1 MARATL
7 AGTLRELEKAG
18 SAQTRKTYLRHGA
31 TEPLFGVSFATL
43 KVLVKRIG
51 VDPELAQGLWDSG
64 NFDART
70 LALKIADPARMSSK
84 DLDRWLRESRCSIL
98 AGYVAM
104 LAAEG
109 PQAAAKAEHWL
120 ASKDVGEQAAAWAL
134 VGQRAMRD
142 EAAPDAWFAARL
154 REIETAIHAADNAVR
169 KAMNGALIA
178 IGCRSAALRKAALA
192 AARRIGKVEVDHG
205 DTACKTPDAA
215 AYIAKTWAHST
226 SKGFASPAAH
236 ERSRE
241 SQRCRC

>member
-1 MARATL
+1 MAPPTL
-7 AGTLRELEKAG
+7 AGVLRELKKAG

-31 TEPLFGVSFATL
+31 TEPLFGVSYAVL
-43 KVLVKRIG
+43 KDLVKRIG

-70 LALKIADPARMSSK
+70 LALKVADPARMTSK
-84 DLDRWLRESRCSIL
+84 DLDRWLRESRCRIL

-109 PQAAAKAEHWL
+109 SHAAAKADQWL

-142 EAAPDAWFAARL
+142 EAAPDAWFGARL
-154 REIETAIHAADNAVR
+154 RDIESSIPAADNDVR
-169 KAMNGALIA
+169 QAMNGALIA

-192 AARRIGKVEVDHG
+192 SAKRIGMVEVDHG

-226 SKGFASPAAH
+226 SKGFATPAAH

-241 SQRCRC
+241 SPRCRC

>member
-1 MARATL
+1 MAAGTL

-43 KVLVKRIG
+43 KELVKRIG
-51 VDPELAQGLWDSG
+51 VDAELARGLWDSG

-70 LALKIADPARMSSK
+70 LALKVADPARMSSK
-84 DLDRWLRESRCSIL
+84 DLDRWLRESRCAIL

-109 PQAAAKAEHWL
+109 PHAAAKAEQWR
-120 ASKDVGEQAAAWAL
+120 ASKDAGKQAAAWNL
-134 VGQRAMRD
+134 IGQRAMRD
-142 EAAPDAWFAARL
+142 EATPDAWFAARL
-154 REIETAIHAADNAVR
+154 KEIGTSIQAAGNGVR
-169 KAMNGALIA
+169 KAMNAALIA
-178 IGCRSAALRKAALA
+178 IGCRSAKLRVSAIA
-192 AARRIGKVEVDHG
+192 AAKRIGTVEVDHG

-215 AYIAKTWAHST
+215 AYIGKAWAHSK